1 MDPEQTPEEELS
13 MNEKIAILMEDLPV
27 PVQNFLRGPERDAV
41 SSELSTKYNLHADQA
56 GVFERSFIYML
67 PKNSYRN

>member
-41 SSELSTKYNLHADQA
+41 SSELSTKYNLNAHSYICSWACT
-56 GVFERSFIYML
+56 L